1 MASIVLLAIVVL
13 GFFLIQPGSD
23 SVEGS
28 QAENLLAT
36 SEGPVLLEVYS
47 DYWIACMRAEPIVNG
62 LREELDGKLL
72 IVQLN
77 IRDNQNRAFLLEL
90 DAQFTPTF
98 ILFDDAGQEVWRDVG
113 SLDAELVR
121 QQTKTQ

>member
-1 MASIVLLAIVVL
+1 MAQFFNHFSFLVFVIPVVLLLLYLLLRGKRSRLKQMAAIVLLAIVVL

-47 DYWIACMRAEPIVNG
+47 DY
-62 LREELDGKLL
+62 
-72 IVQLN
+72 
-77 IRDNQNRAFLLEL
+77 
-90 DAQFTPTF
+90 
-98 ILFDDAGQEVWRDVG
+98 
-113 SLDAELVR
+113 
-121 QQTKTQ
+121 